1 MSYVKR
7 TVGAFVLG
15 VNSIIIGC
23 AGSTAWAD
31 SDPWDN
37 TVWGGYSDIL
47 NPNWEEDFSVT
58 AGVKVWMNEWRQ
70 DFFFNSGIFDSNAFQ
85 VGSFSVS
92 NPNAKTSDLEATPI
106 PQLSIRYKWLFAT
119 GSYFSKT
126 NYRFEPILS
135 NSAVFFDQVSGFT
148 QNNVLIQTSA
158 DRYEYDFS
166 GGIYI
171 HPNIAILGG
180 YKRIQQNFVQN
191 VTNTVTDLFGTNTFS
206 GTFNNSI
213 NVTGP
218 TIGIAGSVPIGSG
231 FGMYANYAHGFM
243 NVDINDGFGELAAD
257 ATYDVAELGFTYTY
271 GMSNLPVYMPLSA
284 ASIYAGYRW
293 QNFET
298 KFDANA
304 FSPVSSTRSDTTRG
318 FVVGLNL
325 SWL

>member
-1 MSYVKR
+1 MSAIKR
-7 TVGAFVLG
+7 TVGSIVFG
-15 VNSIIIGC
+15 VISILLF
-23 AGSTAWAD
+23 AGNPALAD
-31 SDPWDN
+31 DDPWNN
-37 TVWGGYSDIL
+37 TVWGGYADIM
-47 NPNWEEDFSVT
+47 NPNWEDDFSVT
-58 AGVKVWMNEWRQ
+58 TGVKVWMNEWRQ
-70 DFFFNSGIFDSNAFQ
+70 DLFVPTTIFDSTPFPVGAF
-85 VGSFSVS
+85 SIS
-92 NPNAKTSDLEATPI
+92 NPAAKTSDLEATPI

-119 GSYFSKT
+119 GSYFSET
-126 NYRFEPILS
+126 DYRFEPVLIDS
-135 NSAVFFDQVSGFT
+135 VVFSDSFSGFT
-148 QNNVLIQTSA
+148 QNNVVNRTSA
-158 DRYEYDFS
+158 ERYEYDFA

-191 VTNTVTDLFGTNTFS
+191 VTNTVTDAFQTRTFS

-231 FGMYANYAHGFM
+231 FGIYANYAHGFM
-243 NVDINDGFGELAAD
+243 NVDITDSSGEFAAD

-284 ASIYAGYRW
+284 ASVYAGYRW

-298 KFDANA
+298 EFDANE
-304 FSPVSSTRSDTTRG
+304 FSPAASTRSDTTRG